1 MLGCTDSRNDFEER
15 KMLKILMVI
24 AAAAATLSGCVVTPP
39 VAYAPTPVYYATPVV
54 AAPMLGVGVRIR

>member
-1 MLGCTDSRNDFEER
+1 
-15 KMLKILMVI
+15 MLKILMVI